1 MGNHMSSVPLQ
12 FARDLDASLAA
23 PGERACR
30 PASVRITEPMHDTPP
45 NVLLATTG
53 HLASTAR
60 LGLAMAKAG
69 GVVSA
74 VYPVSHPLRAIR
86 TLAHRV
92 AYSAFRPLE
101 SLQEAI
107 ARSRADIIIP
117 CDERTVRHL
126 HRLHARTTDVTTRE
140 LIERSLGRPSSYGIA
155 TTRHDLLMLADAKGV
170 ATSDSVRV
178 TGVEDLRQLAAERP
192 FPWVLKADGSW
203 AGLGV
208 RVVKSLAEAETAYR
222 GMNRPV
228 ALSLTLREALV
239 EHDFFWLAPWIA
251 RTRPAISVQRFIVGK
266 PANCAVACWRGEVL
280 AAIAVEVVNAESDTG
295 PSTVVRVVD
304 NREMIEAA
312 RKVVEALGMS
322 GLVGFD
328 FMIETAT
335 GIPYM
340 IEMNPRNTPICHV
353 RLGVGRDL
361 VEALLARV
369 AGREPREYPPVT
381 PQDLIV
387 FFPHTWQADPT
398 NAFLH
403 IGYHDVPW
411 EEPALVR
418 ELVKPEMR
426 DRYWGMRVL
435 RQVWLGTR
443 RLRRA

>member
-1 MGNHMSSVPLQ
+1 MSSVPLQ
-12 FARDLDASLAA
+12 FARELDASLAA
-23 PGERACR
+23 PGELACR
-30 PASVRITEPMHDTPP
+30 KASVRIAEPMHDTPP

-60 LGLAMAKAG
+60 LALAMTKAG

-74 VYPVSHPLRAIR
+74 VYPASHPLRSIR
-86 TLAHRV
+86 ALAHRIS
-92 AYSAFRPLE
+92 YSAFRPLE

-107 ARSRADIIIP
+107 ARSKADIIIP

-126 HRLHARTTDVTTRE
+126 HRLHARTTDAATRE
-140 LIERSLGRPSSYGIA
+140 LIERSLGRPSSFSIA
-155 TTRHDLLMLADAKGV
+155 TTRHDLLMLAQEKGV
-170 ATSDSVRV
+170 ATSDSALV
-178 TGVEDLRQLAAERP
+178 TGVEDLRRLAAERP

-208 RVVKSLAEAETAYR
+208 RVVKSLAEAEEAYQS
-222 GMNRPV
+222 MNRPV
-228 ALSLTLREALV
+228 GLMLTVREALV
-239 EHDFFWLAPWIA
+239 EHDFFWFAPWIA

-266 PANCAVACWRGEVL
+266 PANCAVACWRGEIL
-280 AAIAVEVVNAESDTG
+280 AATAVEVVSAESDTG

-304 NREMIEAA
+304 NRAMIEAA
-312 RKVVEALGMS
+312 RRIVQALGMS

-335 GIPYM
+335 GTAYM

-353 RLGVGRDL
+353 RLGGGRDL

-369 AGREPREYPPVT
+369 ADRAPRECPSVT
-381 PQDLIV
+381 QQDLIV
-387 FFPHTWQADPT
+387 FFPHTWKADPT
-398 NAFLH
+398 SAFLN

-411 EEPALVR
+411 EEPTLVR
-418 ELVKPEMR
+418 ELVRPEMR
-426 DRYWGMRVL
+426 DRYWAMRVL
-435 RQVWLGTR
+435 RKVWLGAR